1 MTFALTSGDF
11 LSADE
16 QRISLPKAARVAA
29 RTLVRHTPGYD
40 AWRASR
46 GYNSDMPKLRILEA
60 AKALGVWDKVE
71 AIANGA
77 ARDPLSMGGAAMD
90 EIEDAVEDEIEAVI
104 GAGDDLGD
112 DLGDD
117 QGDDEA
123 PAAPAIDPV
132 QQVIDDVLGSARG
145 VLADAFVQD
154 IEKRL
159 RPLVPLVARLN
170 DRAETAEAS
179 ARKASYRHSAAPV
192 PGMIPAAKVVKTST
206 MRAVFGVSGAQGK
219 LAVNLWDA
227 QDAPR
232 PDPGYVS
239 EPSRFAEVVTA
250 IENGESVWLAG
261 AMGTGKG
268 ALAQEI
274 AARLG
279 RPFVKIGFTRATEI
293 EDLRGQMEPV
303 PSAGGVGMVWRDK
316 QFTLAIRRPGTVILL
331 DEIMIAPPGTVAF
344 FQTILDNREL
354 HLPTGEVV
362 PFAEGVC
369 VIAAD
374 NTAGYGDESQV
385 YAGTQSANAALVD
398 RFSRLVV
405 IDYLPPALEA
415 LALAKRTGAPA
426 AACKR
431 LALFAEAV
439 RAAAASAGGESRSYS
454 YRRMTAFMGA
464 VYRDKMAIERAW
476 QVTMLTRLPEADR
489 ETFRV
494 AVSAHF
500 KEDLFR
506 KELSGWTDAADAGDA
521 PISTAP
527 LSQSAEQVAA
537 RRLPDFQT

>member
-1 MTFALTSGDF
+1 MA
-11 LSADE
+11 
-16 QRISLPKAARVAA
+16 
-29 RTLVRHTPGYD
+29 
-40 AWRASR
+40 
-46 GYNSDMPKLRILEA
+46 
-60 AKALGVWDKVE
+60 
-71 AIANGA
+71 
-77 ARDPLSMGGAAMD
+77 
-90 EIEDAVEDEIEAVI
+90 
-104 GAGDDLGD
+104 
-112 DLGDD
+112 
-117 QGDDEA
+117 
-123 PAAPAIDPV
+123 
-132 QQVIDDVLGSARG
+132 
-145 VLADAFVQD
+145 
-154 IEKRL
+154 
-159 RPLVPLVARLN
+159 
-170 DRAETAEAS
+170 
-179 ARKASYRHSAAPV
+179 
-192 PGMIPAAKVVKTST
+192 
-206 MRAVFGVSGAQGK
+206 
-219 LAVNLWDA
+219 
-227 QDAPR
+227 
-232 PDPGYVS
+232 
-239 EPSRFAEVVTA
+239 
-250 IENGESVWLAG
+250 
-261 AMGTGKG
+261 
-268 ALAQEI
+268 
-274 AARLG
+274 
-279 RPFVKIGFTRATEI
+279 
-293 EDLRGQMEPV
+293 
-303 PSAGGVGMVWRDK
+303 WRDK
-316 QFTLAIRRPGTVILL
+316 AFTLAIRRPGTVILL

-439 RAAAASAGGESRSYS
+439 RAAAAAAGGESRSYS

-464 VYRDKMAIERAW
+464 VYRDKMSIERAW

-500 KEDLFR
+500 KEDLFK